1 LLVENMVVTNI
12 KISIFLQCLNIL
24 VAKIYL
30 ELFNESK
37 LEAAM
42 GSAKLQTVMELE
54 EVTIRKLFLENTI
67 HIVTDRYL

>member
-42 GSAKLQTVMELE
+42 GSAKLQKVMELE

>member
-1 LLVENMVVTNI
+1 MVVTNI

-42 GSAKLQTVMELE
+42 GSAKLQKVMELE